1 MNKPIVVMVNG
12 VVEFFYYP
20 PMYNPRHLPAVIEP
34 YDSWDCGL
42 AYCAIKAFFDL
53 PMGDES

>member
-1 MNKPIVVMVNG
+1 MVNG